1 MFCTNCGAALP
12 DDAKFCTSC
21 GAPAPLLGDEEV
33 AGSGEG
39 APVDV
44 DVSALDEPTKLED
57 ASAPKRRGMRPAAI
71 AAIAIAVVAVLVGGG
86 ALTWHCF
93 FNAPAREST
102 IERVDLEQPSTKD
115 DATSGDA
122 DAEGGAQAEGA
133 DAKGDAQAEGADAE
147 ADDSISTGNGADAAS
162 ADGTDSGSSLGASS
176 SGGADEP
183 SSDASSSQDYILPN
197 SSTELISE
205 QDLEGLS
212 DWELYIARNEIYAR
226 HGRGFKNKD
235 LQEYFGSKSWYV
247 ERYTSEEFD
256 ANPTLSDIEL
266 QNVETIHNVEKAR
279 GSSHA

>member
-21 GAPAPLLGDEEV
+21 GAPAPVLDDEEV
-33 AGSGEG
+33 ASSGEG

-44 DVSALDEPTKLED
+44 DVSALDEPTKLEE
-57 ASAPKRRGMRPAAI
+57 APAPKRRGLRPAAI

-86 ALTWHCF
+86 ALTWRFF

-102 IERVDLEQPSTKD
+102 IERVDLEQPATNG
-115 DATSGDA
+115 DATSGDS
-122 DAEGGAQAEGA
+122 DAEGDTQAENT
-133 DAKGDAQAEGADAE
+133 DAE
-147 ADDSISTGNGADAAS
+147 ADDSTSTGNGADAAS

-176 SGGADEP
+176 SGGADES
-183 SSDASSSQDYILPN
+183 SSDASSSQDFILPN

-247 ERYTSEEFD
+247 ERYTPEEFD

>member
-21 GAPAPLLGDEEV
+21 GAPAPVLDDEEV
-33 AGSGEG
+33 ASSEEG

-44 DVSALDEPTKLED
+44 DVSALDEPTKLEEVP
-57 ASAPKRRGMRPAAI
+57 APKRKGLRPAAI

-86 ALTWHCF
+86 VLTWHFF

-102 IERVDLEQPSTKD
+102 IERVDLEQPTTKD

-122 DAEGGAQAEGA
+122 DAEG
-133 DAKGDAQAEGADAE
+133 DAQAEDADAE
-147 ADDSISTGNGADAAS
+147 ADDSTSTGNGADAAS
-162 ADGTDSGSSLGASS
+162 VDGADSGSTLGASP
-176 SGGADEP
+176 SGGADEL

-247 ERYTSEEFD
+247 ERYTPEEFD

>member
-21 GAPAPLLGDEEV
+21 GAPAPVLGDEEV

-44 DVSALDEPTKLED
+44 DVSAFDEPTEPEEVP
-57 ASAPKRRGMRPAAI
+57 APKRKGMRPAAI

-86 ALTWHCF
+86 VLTWHFF

-102 IERVDLEQPSTKD
+102 IERVDLEQPTTKD

-122 DAEGGAQAEGA
+122 DAEG
-133 DAKGDAQAEGADAE
+133 DAQAEDTDAE

-176 SGGADEP
+176 SGDADEP
-183 SSDASSSQDYILPN
+183 SSQDYILPN

-247 ERYTSEEFD
+247 ERYTPEEFD

>member
-12 DDAKFCTSC
+12 DDAKYCTSC
-21 GAPAPLLGDEEV
+21 GAPAPVLGDEEV

-57 ASAPKRRGMRPAAI
+57 ASAPKRRGMRPAAV

-86 ALTWHCF
+86 VLTWHFF

-102 IERVDLEQPSTKD
+102 IERVDLEQPTTKD

-122 DAEGGAQAEGA
+122 DAE
-133 DAKGDAQAEGADAE
+133 GDAQAEGADAE
-147 ADDSISTGNGADAAS
+147 ADDSISTDNGADAAS

-247 ERYTSEEFD
+247 ERYTPEEFD

>member
-21 GAPAPLLGDEEV
+21 GAPAPVLDDEEV
-33 AGSGEG
+33 ASSGEG

-44 DVSALDEPTKLED
+44 DVSALDEPTKLEEIP
-57 ASAPKRRGMRPAAI
+57 APKRKGLRPAAI

-86 ALTWHCF
+86 VLTWHFF
-93 FNAPAREST
+93 FNAPALEST
-102 IERVDLEQPSTKD
+102 IERVDLEQPATND

-122 DAEGGAQAEGA
+122 DAEG
-133 DAKGDAQAEGADAE
+133 DAQAEGTDAE
-147 ADDSISTGNGADAAS
+147 ADDSTSTGNGADAAS
-162 ADGTDSGSSLGASS
+162 ADGTDSGSSLGASP

-183 SSDASSSQDYILPN
+183 SSDAPSSQDYILPN

-205 QDLEGLS
+205 RDLEGLS

-247 ERYTSEEFD
+247 ERYTPEEFD

>member
-21 GAPAPLLGDEEV
+21 GAPAPVLGDEEV
-33 AGSGEG
+33 ASSGEG

-44 DVSALDEPTKLED
+44 DVSALNEPTKQEEVP
-57 ASAPKRRGMRPAAI
+57 APKRRGLRPAAI

-86 ALTWHCF
+86 ALTWHF

-102 IERVDLEQPSTKD
+102 IERVDLEQPATNG
-115 DATSGDA
+115 DATSVDS
-122 DAEGGAQAEGA
+122 DAE
-133 DAKGDAQAEGADAE
+133 GDAQAEGTDAE
-147 ADDSISTGNGADAAS
+147 ADDSTSTGNGADAAS
-162 ADGTDSGSSLGASS
+162 ADGTDSGSSLGASP

-197 SSTELISE
+197 SSAELISE

-247 ERYTSEEFD
+247 ERYTPEEFD

>member
-21 GAPAPLLGDEEV
+21 GAPAPVLGDEEV

-44 DVSALDEPTKLED
+44 DVSTFDEPTKLED
-57 ASAPKRRGMRPAAI
+57 ASAPKRRGLRPAAI

-86 ALTWHCF
+86 VLTWHFF

-102 IERVDLEQPSTKD
+102 IERVDLEQPTTKD
-115 DATSGDA
+115 DAMSGDA
-122 DAEGGAQAEGA
+122 DAEGGAQAEGT
-133 DAKGDAQAEGADAE
+133 DAG
-147 ADDSISTGNGADAAS
+147 ADDSISTGNGADADS

-176 SGGADEP
+176 SGGA
-183 SSDASSSQDYILPN
+183 DASSSQDYILPN

-247 ERYTSEEFD
+247 ERYTPDEFD

>member
-21 GAPAPLLGDEEV
+21 GAPAPVLGDEEV
-33 AGSGEG
+33 ASSEEG

-44 DVSALDEPTKLED
+44 DVSALDEPTEQEE
-57 ASAPKRRGMRPAAI
+57 APAPKRRGLRPAAI

-86 ALTWHCF
+86 ALTWHF

-102 IERVDLEQPSTKD
+102 IERVDLEQPATND

-122 DAEGGAQAEGA
+122 DAEG
-133 DAKGDAQAEGADAE
+133 DAQAEDADAE
-147 ADDSISTGNGADAAS
+147 ADDSTSTGNGADAAS
-162 ADGTDSGSSLGASS
+162 VDGADSGSSLGASP

-226 HGRGFKNKD
+226 HGRGF
-235 LQEYFGSKSWYV
+235 QEYFGSKSWYV
-247 ERYTSEEFD
+247 ERYTPEEFD